1 VLLVT
6 NVAAYA
12 LQLLSR
18 GALTSWGAKVRLC
31 AAALTCFAARASDAR
46 TCGAQVNSRIAAG
59 QLWRLVTP
67 ALLHGGVLHLLLNS
81 YALNELG
88 PSAEALLGRGR
99 FVALYALSAVSGNVA
114 SYVCS
119 PRSAVGASG
128 AVFGLLGCLGVY
140 LARHRHL
147 HGELELKCATS
158 MARIASLLTRWLA
171 QGRAALVG
179 AEPAVR
185 RGFAQRR

>member
-1 VLLVT
+1 MGRQG
-6 NVAAYA
+6 AAV
-12 LQLLSR
+12 R
-18 GALTSWGAKVRLC
+18 HGADLRC
-31 AAALTCFAARASDAR
+31 APHAR
-46 TCGAQVNSRIAAG
+46 TCGSQVNSRIAAG

-67 ALLHGGVLHLLLNS
+67 ALLHGGVVHLLVNA

-88 PSAEALLGRGR
+88 PTAEALLGRGR

-114 SYVCS
+114 SYIAS

-147 HGELELKCATS
+147 HGELELKCAS
-158 MARIASLLTRWLA
+158 RVARIAF
-171 QGRAALVG
+171 VC
-179 AEPAVR
+179 
-185 RGFAQRR
+185 